1 MCVYITHMY
10 TYMYSHTHLDGNARS
25 DRFSPTYMA
34 PPRRGAH
41 EPGAA
46 HTCQHAHE
54 SDCSGIII
62 FIFLFQSFQRFR
74 GGPMG
79 DGKEASHLA
88 ARSLSL
94 SPSSHFSDYSHV
106 SNYFNHF
113 SIIIAV

>member
-74 GGPMG
+74 GGPM
-79 DGKEASHLA
+79 DGTGKRPPISPRA
-88 ARSLSL
+88 L
-94 SPSSHFSDYSHV
+94 SPSLPLVISAIILMSAII
-106 SNYFNHF
+106 
-113 SIIIAV
+113 SIISV

>member
-74 GGPMG
+74 GGPM
-79 DGKEASHLA
+79 DGTGKRLPISPRA
-88 ARSLSL
+88 L
-94 SPSSHFSDYSHV
+94 SPSLPLVISAIILMSAII
-106 SNYFNHF
+106 
-113 SIIIAV
+113 SIISV